1 MKLAVKKQKLKNLND
16 NMNINAKETMKI
28 AGGGIAT
35 SALSGCREV
44 PCQPW

>member
-1 MKLAVKKQKLKNLND
+1 MKLSVKKQKLKNLND

-28 AGGGIAT
+28 AGGGTAT

-44 PCQPW
+44 PCQPH